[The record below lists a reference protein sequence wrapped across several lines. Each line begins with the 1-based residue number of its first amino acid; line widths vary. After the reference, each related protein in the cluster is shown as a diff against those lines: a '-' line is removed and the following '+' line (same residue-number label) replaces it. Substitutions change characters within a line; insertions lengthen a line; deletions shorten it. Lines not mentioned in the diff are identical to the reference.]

1 MDELVA
7 LFLRTAYSIPD
18 AHAKA
23 LASYIFRQVIEDV
36 HVKYSISQQDMMAM
50 NKAALPTL
58 EELIVQHCVVNAL
71 KPMFYKGMYEH
82 SYTSVYTCVYK
93 HAMLAGT

>member
-1 MDELVA
+1 MRLWRKNPVIINYEIKEHAPIYILDGISHKQ
-7 LFLRTAYSIPD
+7 RTIY
-18 AHAKA
+18 
-23 LASYIFRQVIEDV
+23 V
-36 HVKYSISQQDMMAM
+36 
-50 NKAALPTL
+50 PTL